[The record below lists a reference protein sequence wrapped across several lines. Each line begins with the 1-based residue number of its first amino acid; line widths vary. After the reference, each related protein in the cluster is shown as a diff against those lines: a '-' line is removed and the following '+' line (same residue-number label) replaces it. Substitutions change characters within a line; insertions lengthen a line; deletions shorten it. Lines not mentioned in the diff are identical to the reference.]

1 MRRQNENEK
10 IEGNVFKRK
19 MILSGLINSIFDG
32 KDITENH
39 AKHEKN
45 QVKLL
50 RAQGG
55 CPGTERR

>member
-39 AKHEKN
+39 AKHENDKSG
-45 QVKLL
+45 QATKSAG
-50 RAQGG
+50 RM
-55 CPGTERR
+55 PWH

>member
-39 AKHEKN
+39 AKHEK
-45 QVKLL
+45 
-50 RAQGG
+50 
-55 CPGTERR
+55 